1 MHPELLPLMMDHG
14 RDMQCVCEDEKSMF
28 RVPAVLVALKR
39 KLLALDGLRSVG
51 MVNEDDGQ

>member
-51 MVNEDDGQ
+51 MVNDGQ